1 MEKKEYW
8 ICPECDS
15 KVDINKKE
23 CWRCRFATDDVSKYK
38 YNMKADLKSNLKTM
52 SIIFTFF
59 IAFIVVVLLLISSA
73 DRHYAEEQARIAM
86 EEELQVRAIK
96 ERIKER
102 EEQSK
107 QWGREHKKRLQN
119 EQVEKTRQKRQKISN
134 LENQYEN
141 LLTEYGYV
149 NGAYEKVQIRKRLEG
164 ILNSINY
171 IVAGEIYL
179 SNKKVNNVEAKV
191 YNDIIRR
198 YGHM

>member
-1 MEKKEYW
+1 MEKKECW
-8 ICPECDS
+8 ICPECGS

-38 YNMKADLKSNLKTM
+38 YNMKADFMSNLKTM
-52 SIIFTFF
+52 SIILTFI
-59 IAFIVVVLLLISSA
+59 IAFIVVVLLLITSA
-73 DRHYAEEQARIAM
+73 DRHYAEEKARIAM
-86 EEELQVRAIK
+86 EEELQVRAIN

-107 QWGREHKKRLQN
+107 QWGREHTKRLLN
-119 EQVEKTRQKRQKISN
+119 EQAEKTRQKRQKISN

-149 NGAYEKVQIRKRLEG
+149 NGAYEKVQFRKRLEG